1 MRACTQDGVDFLVAE
16 TADGRMDLSDAF
28 YFDAGIE
35 MYARPKVEGVIPS
48 GPRHLQV
55 MTQVSHAASSTCTM
69 KSYHKRTLMR
79 YDLPFLLYGYHDF
92 PHLAFRFFPGLNVE
106 HLM

>member
-1 MRACTQDGVDFLVAE
+1 MTSSYQLSLLFTACHSFPQDGVDFLVAE

-35 MYARPKVEGVIPS
+35 MYARPKVEGIIPT

-55 MTQVSHAASSTCTM
+55 
-69 KSYHKRTLMR
+69 
-79 YDLPFLLYGYHDF
+79 
-92 PHLAFRFFPGLNVE
+92 
-106 HLM
+106 